1 MDHLKSCACS
11 RRSLIRGAGLTLA
24 GFGVSSLFPSMFVR
38 NAMAAGTGDQRFMF
52 IFLRGG
58 NDGLN
63 AVLPHGDPDYNATTR
78 PSLYLSPG
86 ESIDLG
92 NGFASLNPALEDLMD
107 AFNAG
112 DLAIMHRIGY
122 ENSSHS
128 HFDGQRIWENGDP
141 QQAGMYEGWLH
152 RMIQQCALDQ
162 GVDLPAM
169 SVQAVPPVLLRG
181 NTSYVNIANPDTF
194 DYLDGDPKRSKYDS
208 AWRDLYQNLPGMAPF
223 RSLLADT
230 EDKLSGTL
238 DEYRDWDQQN
248 WDPKDPITG
257 WSLFP
262 VSDATNPDD
271 LAGPNGKKFPNT
283 SYAFF
288 RSLKVA
294 TLSLLESDG
303 TNNNGTRIAGV
314 ELNGFDTHSGQG
326 KLSGPQP
333 TLLNQLGYGLKS
345 VRVALSGAATD
356 PRNYLPIWDK
366 TIVGTMSEFGRTS
379 KENGSFG
386 TDHSNASCM
395 LLEGGPVN
403 GGLYNLDSSTWPT
416 GSMFDIS
423 GRHLSPATDYRSVYW
438 EIMRNHMGADPGLVD
453 SIFPNY
459 TSLGLA
465 SQELGLVT

>member
-1 MDHLKSCACS
+1 MDHLKSCSCS

-63 AVLPHGDPDYNATTR
+63 AVIPHGDSDYNTTTR
-78 PSLYLSPG
+78 PTLYLSPG

-141 QQAGMYEGWLH
+141 QQAGMFEGWLY

-162 GVDLPAM
+162 GVDLPVM
-169 SVQAVPPVLLRG
+169 SVQSVPPVLLRG
-181 NTSYVNIANPDTF
+181 NVSYVNVANPDTF

-208 AWRDLYQNLPGMAPF
+208 AWRNLYQNLPGMAPF

-238 DEYRDWDQQN
+238 DEYRTWDQLN

-257 WSLFP
+257 WSLFSCQRRYQP
-262 VSDATNPDD
+262 GRPRRAERKEIPHDFVRLFP
-271 LAGPNGKKFPNT
+271 LAESCHTLHAGK
-283 SYAFF
+283 
-288 RSLKVA
+288 RWH
-294 TLSLLESDG
+294 E
-303 TNNNGTRIAGV
+303 
-314 ELNGFDTHSGQG
+314 
-326 KLSGPQP
+326 
-333 TLLNQLGYGLKS
+333 
-345 VRVALSGAATD
+345 
-356 PRNYLPIWDK
+356 
-366 TIVGTMSEFGRTS
+366 
-379 KENGSFG
+379 
-386 TDHSNASCM
+386 
-395 LLEGGPVN
+395 
-403 GGLYNLDSSTWPT
+403 
-416 GSMFDIS
+416 
-423 GRHLSPATDYRSVYW
+423 
-438 EIMRNHMGADPGLVD
+438 
-453 SIFPNY
+453 
-459 TSLGLA
+459 
-465 SQELGLVT
+465 